1 MLKPLADRVIIKQ
14 SEAEVTTKS
23 GIVLPGSAQDK
34 PTKGEV
40 VAVGPG
46 KVTDDG
52 KLVALN
58 LKVGDIVV
66 YSNYAGTKFKLD
78 DEEII
83 IINESDILAK
93 Y

>member
-46 KVTDDG
+46 KLTDDG

>member
-46 KVTDDG
+46 KVSDDG
-52 KLVALN
+52 KLVAVN